1 MDQRIIVFDV
11 ETPNA
16 CNDRMSAIGLCEI
29 VDGEITRDLYT
40 LVNPETHFDAFNVA
54 LTGITPEMVSNQPTF
69 DRLWLLLE
77 PLFQGSLL
85 VAHNATFDL
94 TVLARCLRA
103 YGIVWQQYVD
113 YACTVQLSR
122 RYMPGLPN
130 HKLNTL
136 SDALG
141 LDLQHHHAGSDAR
154 ACGEVLLHCLRQ
166 GASLRQFRRI
176 YDLDA
181 CRTCRR

>member
-16 CNDRMSAIGLCEI
+16 RNNRMSAIGLCEI

-40 LVNPETHFDAFNVA
+40 LVNPETRFDPFNVA
-54 LTGITPEMVSNQPTF
+54 LTGITPEMVADQPTF
-69 DRLWLLLE
+69 DRLWILLE
-77 PLFQGSLL
+77 PLLQGSLL

-94 TVLARCLRA
+94 GVLARCLRD
-103 YGIVWQQYVD
+103 YGIVCQRYVD

-122 RYMPGLPN
+122 RWMPGLPN

-136 SDALG
+136 CDALG
-141 LDLQHHHAGSDAR
+141 LSLEHHHAGSDAR
-154 ACGEVLLHCLRQ
+154 ACGEILLHCLRQ
-166 GASLRQFRRI
+166 GANLRQARRM

-181 CRTCRR
+181 CRTYRP

>member
-1 MDQRIIVFDV
+1 MDF
-11 ETPNA
+11 
-16 CNDRMSAIGLCEI
+16 
-29 VDGEITRDLYT
+29 
-40 LVNPETHFDAFNVA
+40 
-54 LTGITPEMVSNQPTF
+54 
-69 DRLWLLLE
+69 
-77 PLFQGSLL
+77 
-85 VAHNATFDL
+85 
-94 TVLARCLRA
+94 
-103 YGIVWQQYVD
+103 
-113 YACTVQLSR
+113 ACTVRLTR

-141 LDLQHHHAGSDAR
+141 LELRHHHAGSDAR